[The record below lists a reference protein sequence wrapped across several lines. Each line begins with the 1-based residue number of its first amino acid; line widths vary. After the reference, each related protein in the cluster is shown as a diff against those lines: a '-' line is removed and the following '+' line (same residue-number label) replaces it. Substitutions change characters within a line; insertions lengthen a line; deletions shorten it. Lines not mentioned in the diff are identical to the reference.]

1 MNTTPLTEADIH
13 SAIDNEPALD
23 IEGYDR
29 GAGQSQKREALRAAW
44 PLIRDCALLL
54 CTADPSHGSLN
65 SYVLKHRIEHRFEI
79 LGRPRYVANGVA
91 ILAAKLAGLRVRQID
106 GPNAVFDVHSNFLGG
121 RTAGLAY
128 LVRHSETELA
138 EAAALIDR
146 VTRCVRNRRGVSP
159 TRIVRPMEAIEPIS
173 AALHRSELVVSA
185 DGRVL
190 TSPIINGLG
199 RMWSVRTVSDPRPTR
214 LAAILALRDLESELD
229 GTIAETREALSKL
242 SPEEA
247 ARPMPEALAAAA
259 RDVETS
265 FAELTNAFQ
274 DYAA

>member
-1 MNTTPLTEADIH
+1 MNTTLTEAEIAA
-13 SAIDNEPALD
+13 AIDEEPALN
-23 IEGYDR
+23 IEGYQR
-29 GAGQSQKREALRAAW
+29 SAVQSHKRDALRAAW

-54 CTADPSHGSLN
+54 SAADPSPGALN
-65 SYVLKHRIEHRFEI
+65 SYTLKHRLEHRFEI

-91 ILAAKLAGLRVRQID
+91 ILAAKLAGLRVRHID
-106 GPNAVFDVHSNFLGG
+106 GPNAVFDVHPNFLGG

-128 LVRHSETELA
+128 RVRHSEAELA
-138 EAAALIDR
+138 EVAALVDR

-159 TRIVRPMEAIEPIS
+159 TRIVGPTEAIEPIS
-173 AALHRSELVVSA
+173 AALHRSELVASA

-199 RMWSVRTVSDPRPTR
+199 RMWSVRGVTDSRPAL
-214 LAAILALRDLESELD
+214 LAASIALGDLEAELN
-229 GTIAETREALSKL
+229 GTIAEAREALAQL

-247 ARPMPEALAAAA
+247 ARPMPEAFAAAA
-259 RDVETS
+259 RDVELS
-265 FAELTNAFQ
+265 FADLTAAFR